1 MEKIEFL
8 FTYGTLQDE
17 RLHHAIFEKKMEG
30 VADTLRGYR
39 VSEAKVDGIYPMIEH
54 TGNDVDTV
62 EGIVYRIAGES
73 LKKADEYEG
82 KLYQRVGVTLV
93 SGKKA
98 WVYITI

>member
-17 RLHHAIFEKKMEG
+17 RLHHALFQKKMEG
-30 VADTLRGYR
+30 TADTLRGYR
-39 VSEAKVDGIYPMIEH
+39 ISEAKANGVYEMAEH
-54 TGNDVDTV
+54 TGNEEDVV
-62 EGIVYRIAGES
+62 QGIVYNIAEEH
-73 LKKADEYEG
+73 LKGADEYEG
-82 KLYQRVGVTLV
+82 DLYERISVTLV

>member
-17 RLHHAIFEKKMEG
+17 RLHHAIFQKTMEG
-30 VADTLRGYR
+30 TADKLQGYQI
-39 VSEAKVDGIYPMIEH
+39 SEAKADGIYPMAEH
-54 TGNDVDTV
+54 TGNDEDVV
-62 EGIVYRIAGES
+62 EGIVYHIAEEH
-73 LKKADEYEG
+73 LKGADEYEG
-82 KLYQRVGVTLV
+82 DLYERISVTLV

>member
-17 RLHHAIFEKKMEG
+17 RLHHALFQKKMEG
-30 VADTLRGYR
+30 TADTLRGYR
-39 VSEAKVDGIYPMIEH
+39 ISEAKANGVYAMVEH
-54 TGNDVDTV
+54 TGNEEDTV
-62 EGIVYRIAGES
+62 EGIVYNIAEEH
-73 LKKADEYEG
+73 LKGADEYEG
-82 KLYQRVGVTLV
+82 DLYERISITLV

>member
-17 RLHHAIFEKKMEG
+17 RLHHAIFKKKMEG
-30 VADTLRGYR
+30 TADTLLGYR
-39 VSEAKVDGIYPMIEH
+39 ISEAKANGIYPMAEY
-54 TGNDVDTV
+54 TGNEKDAID
-62 EGIVYRIAGES
+62 GITYQIGEKH
-73 LKKADEYEG
+73 LKEADEYEG
-82 KLYQRVGVTLV
+82 DLYERISVTLV

>member
-17 RLHHAIFEKKMEG
+17 RLHHALFHKKMEG
-30 VADTLRGYR
+30 TSDTLRCYR
-39 VSEAKVDGIYPMIEH
+39 ISEAKVNGVYDMAEH
-54 TGNDVDTV
+54 TGNEEDTV
-62 EGIVYRIAGES
+62 EGIVYKIAEEH
-73 LKKADEYEG
+73 LKGADEYEG
-82 KLYQRVGVTLV
+82 DLYERISVTLV